1 MSPYLNIPKHA
12 PSRDFMVRQAVLNAT
27 AMTFIG
33 MSPARALRAM
43 DYEQYGSAFY
53 LTRFFE
59 RVRREYRLL
68 ASRYSEAA

>member
-1 MSPYLNIPKHA
+1 MT

-27 AMTFIG
+27 ALTFIG

-43 DYEQYGSAFY
+43 DYEQYGPAFY

-59 RVRREYRLL
+59 RVRKEYRLL
-68 ASRYSEAA
+68 AQKYEVAA